1 MEPTDNVVRII
12 EKSVCTDCWGRHKF
26 DPGDWNWCP
35 DHKGTPRQF
44 ECSKAITGQMV
55 IDRLITSELVI
66 VDNIDRK
73 EEERILKFFQKRY
86 DIEYLEED
94 ILLKKKSLN

>member
-1 MEPTDNVVRII
+1 
-12 EKSVCTDCWGRHKF
+12 
-26 DPGDWNWCP
+26 
-35 DHKGTPRQF
+35 
-44 ECSKAITGQMV
+44 MV

-73 EEERILKFFQKRY
+73 EEERILKFFEKRY